1 MKTWLTTALA
11 VTLVTG
17 GARAQQPSGA
27 MDATLKRSDGKAV
40 RLSHWRGKPVI
51 LFYEDKESVRLNA
64 PLKERL
70 FELAGAHGLMDS
82 AWVVAVANLEKFNF
96 FPARQIALSYVQ
108 DEEKKAGVPILV
120 DLEGTLGAAPWKLPT
135 KTSNVLLL
143 DAEGNVLYRHSGRMT
158 DKEVEVFLTL
168 LAQLFGVN
176 LGTEAH
182 L

>member
-27 MDATLKRSDGKAV
+27 VDATLKRSDGEPV

-51 LFYEDKESVRLNA
+51 LFYEDKDSVRLNA

-70 FELAGAHGLMDS
+70 FALASERGLMDS

-96 FPARQIALSYVQ
+96 FPARQIALSYVK

-120 DLEGTLGAAPWKLPT
+120 DLEGTLGADPWKLPK

-143 DAEGNVLYRHSGRMT
+143 DAEGTVLYRYSGRMA
-158 DKEVEVFLTL
+158 DKDMELFLAL
-168 LAQLFGVN
+168 LARLVGVN

-182 L
+182 P

>member
-27 MDATLKRSDGKAV
+27 MDASLRNSEGSPV
-40 RLSHWRGKPVI
+40 RLSRWRGKPVI
-51 LFYEDKESVRLNA
+51 LFYEDKDSVNLNA

-70 FELAGAHGLMDS
+70 FELARERGLQES

-96 FPARQIALSYVQ
+96 FPARQIALSYVK

-120 DLEGTLGAAPWKLPT
+120 DLEGTLGKAPWKLPM
-135 KTSNVLLL
+135 KTSTVMLL
-143 DAEGNVLYRHSGRMT
+143 DAEGTLLYRYSGRMAEK
-158 DKEVEVFLTL
+158 DIELFIAL
-168 LAQLFGVN
+168 LARLVGVD
-176 LGTEAH
+176 LETEARI
-182 L
+182 